1 MPTTTRAA
9 VVESGGAPFTL
20 SDVELDEP
28 GPHEAL
34 VRVVAAGL
42 CHTDLGVASGG
53 LPFPLPGVLGHE
65 GAGVV
70 EAVGP
75 GVTGV
80 APGAHVL
87 LPFPSCAPCRNCR
100 DGHPAYCA
108 AWLPLNLLSGRRAAG
123 TGTLS
128 RRGRPLG
135 RQLVG
140 QPRV

>member
-34 VRVVAAGL
+34 VRMVATGL

-65 GAGVV
+65 GAGIV
-70 EAVGP
+70 ERGGSAVTRVQP
-75 GVTGV
+75 GDQ
-80 APGAHVL
+80 VL
-87 LPFPSCAPCRNCR
+87 LSFTSCAACANCR
-100 DGHPAYCA
+100 DGHPAYCET
-108 AWLPLNLLSGRRAAG
+108 WLPRNLLGGSRMDGSATITRAG
-123 TGTLS
+123 L
-128 RRGRPLG
+128 PI
-135 RQLVG
+135 
-140 QPRV
+140 